1 MSYLLQ
7 LEVCPSEKQ
16 LLGGQFHQ
24 FADILPWSEEV
35 DEARH
40 VGHGDPLEEVHLD
53 ELPHQ
58 PQHQPL
64 LPLARVEG
72 VTVDA
77 DHHAADGL
85 GRVDGQGQ
93 VLVLLQDAK
102 IYYSTM

>member
-1 MSYLLQ
+1 MVDPSQQNLLWRHLHEV
-7 LEVCPSEKQ
+7 LER
-16 LLGGQFHQ
+16 
-24 FADILPWSEEV
+24 LPGPQEV
-35 DEARH
+35 DQPRH
-40 VGHGDPLEEVHLD
+40 LADGDLLEEVHLD

-64 LPLARVEG
+64 LPLAGVEG
-72 VTVDA
+72 VAVYA
-77 DHHAADGL
+77 DDHAADGL